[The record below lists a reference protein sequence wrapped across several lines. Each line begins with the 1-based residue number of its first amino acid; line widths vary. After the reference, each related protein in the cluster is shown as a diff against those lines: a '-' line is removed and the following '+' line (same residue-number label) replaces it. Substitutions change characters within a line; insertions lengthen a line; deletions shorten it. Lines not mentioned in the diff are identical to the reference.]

1 MVRNYIESS
10 AEKLLLD
17 SLALGEV
24 PIKLEKCALH
34 LNINVKSVPL
44 ESDVSGFLVLNEDA
58 TVIGY
63 NNQHSEH
70 RYRFT
75 IAHELGHFI
84 LHRNNSR
91 LFIEKTQRPDQ
102 RIMFRDNTS
111 STGEYLKER
120 EANSFAAALLMPRK
134 SVEEKAAEY
143 NTEIAEDLIYALARD
158 FNVSNQAMQIR
169 LANLGIVD
177 YDSLSK

>member
-1 MVRNYIESS
+1 
-10 AEKLLLD
+10 
-17 SLALGEV
+17 
-24 PIKLEKCALH
+24 
-34 LNINVKSVPL
+34 
-44 ESDVSGFLVLNEDA
+44 
-58 TVIGY
+58 
-63 NNQHSEH
+63 
-70 RYRFT
+70 
-75 IAHELGHFI
+75 
-84 LHRNNSR
+84 
-91 LFIEKTQRPDQ
+91 
-102 RIMFRDNTS
+102 MFRDNTS

>member
-17 SLALGEV
+17 SCVLGEV
-24 PIKLEKCALH
+24 PTNLEKCALF
-34 LNINVKSVPL
+34 LNVNVKSVPL

-58 TVIGY
+58 NVIGF

-84 LHRNNSR
+84 LHRNNSK
-91 LFIEKTQRPDQ
+91 LFIEKTQRPDE
-102 RIMFRDNTS
+102 RIMFRDNAS

-134 SVEEKAAEY
+134 SVEEKAAKY
-143 NTEIAEDLIYALARD
+143 NTEIAEDLIADLAQD

-169 LANLGIVD
+169 LTNLGIID
-177 YDSLSK
+177 YDSLCK